1 MKLNISGFF
10 EDIFNFFHGGR
21 VLGIDIGTA
30 AVKVIEISKKG
41 GRFQLLNYGFLQ
53 TREYLDHPNR
63 AIQSESLHMDEDL
76 AARLLKIALREAGI
90 KTKNAI
96 VALPAFSSFVTVLQM
111 PLLSLSETE
120 NAVRFQARQVI
131 PLPPDR
137 VSLDWSK
144 VEETENERGQKFQ
157 KILLIG
163 VPADI
168 VDLYKRI
175 MKKAGIRPIAFE
187 LESLA
192 LVRAFSDPERVTRG
206 APDPRPTLFADI
218 GALQTNFVVAEG
230 DAMKYG
236 AQTAHGGLYLTHA
249 LQSSLG
255 VSMPRAEDLKKRR
268 GLLGQGAEL
277 ELSTLLL
284 SFLDVI
290 IEEARTTKEAYEGR
304 FGKQVARMALFGGG
318 AHLLGIERYV
328 SEQIGVPI
336 VPSDIFLDTQYDPA
350 LEPAMKYLR
359 HEFAVGM
366 GAARRYYG

>member
-1 MKLNISGFF
+1 MK
-10 EDIFNFFHGGR
+10 
-21 VLGIDIGTA
+21 V
-30 AVKVIEISKKG
+30 VEISKKG
-41 GRFQLLNYGFLQ
+41 DRFQLLNYGLLQ
-53 TREYLDHPNR
+53 TREYLSHPNQ

-76 AARLLKIALREAGI
+76 AALLLKTALREAGI

-96 VALPAFSSFVTVLQM
+96 VALPAFSSFVTVLDM

-144 VEETENERGQKFQ
+144 VEERENERGQKFQ
-157 KILLIG
+157 KVLLIG
-163 VPADI
+163 VPADVI
-168 VDLYKRI
+168 DLYKRI
-175 MKKAGIRPIAFE
+175 MKKAGIRAISFE

-192 LVRAFSDPERVTRG
+192 LIRAFAEPQKAIRG
-206 APDPRPTLFADI
+206 ALDPRPILFIDI
-218 GALQTNFVVAEG
+218 GALATNMVVAEDG
-230 DAMKYG
+230 AMKYG

-255 VSMPRAEDLKKRR
+255 VSMTRAEDLKKRR
-268 GLLGQGAEL
+268 GLLGAGAEL

-290 IEEARTTKEAYEGR
+290 IEEARTTKASYETR
-304 FGKQVARMALFGGG
+304 FGKQVLQMAFFGGG
-318 AHLLGIERYV
+318 AHLLDIERYF
-328 SEQIGVPI
+328 SEQLGLALVS
-336 VPSDIFLDTQYDPA
+336 SDVFLDTQYDPA

-359 HEFAVGM
+359 HEFAVALGV
-366 GAARRYYG
+366 ARRYFQ